1 MGFKNIQNEETLK
14 KFLTSRGFE
23 IPEYSSREN
32 NINYAL

>member
-1 MGFKNIQNEETLK
+1 MRFENIQNEEALK
-14 KFLTSRGFE
+14 RFLTSRGFE